1 MEEVVYSLNGIEF
14 NTKNNPYKIFVSKS
28 DGLMAK
34 LKPKAKTT
42 YEWPN
47 QHGKQSNPLQKVKY
61 DSRDISLEC
70 WVEGSGWKEMKDNYD
85 ALMSEFDKLGT
96 QRLII
101 SPFGTTT
108 PLIYDVV
115 LVESSDPKQAFNKGE
130 MVGVFTIKMIEERP
144 VKKILYIESTNLQ
157 LSFGAPSMVII
168 NIDGKAQQ
176 AKGDVSIN
184 TNIPN
189 RIVDTSNL
197 NGRNLFLDGNFN
209 SGKNSI
215 RGKTSSLSFCDI
227 KAGDFDGQETPFKSN
242 TVSAFTNIPADN
254 YFYLSQDLKV
264 EANTEYTLSFYQNG
278 SGAIGNNSSF
288 FQYNKGKHL
297 PMYFDLNVGKSWKKQ
312 IVKFTTE
319 DNVSIVNL
327 RFGFVSY
334 QDGGAWISICGLK
347 LEKGNASTP
356 WTAAPEDQHY
366 IAISGNIDEITN
378 LNTNAQILWEKL

>member
-47 QHGKQSNPLQKVKY
+47 QHGKQSNPLQKVRY
-61 DSRDISLEC
+61 ESREISLEC

-85 ALMSEFDKLGT
+85 ALMYEFDKLGT

-108 PLIYDVV
+108 PLIYDVA

-130 MVGVFTIKMIEERP
+130 MVGVFTIKMTEERP
-144 VKKILYIESTNLQ
+144 VKKVLYTASTNLQ
-157 LSFGAPSMVII
+157 LSFNSPSQVII

-184 TNIPN
+184 TNLPA
-189 RIVDTSNL
+189 RDIVDNYL
-197 NGRNLFLDGNFN
+197 GRNLILQ
-209 SGKNSI
+209 SK
-215 RGKTSSLSFCDI
+215 KTPVEMGGGASLQLEAGGFQLTNATEFCRWN
-227 KAGDFDGQETPFKSN
+227 TSN
-242 TVSAFTNIPADN
+242 VQQG
-254 YFYLSQDLKV
+254 LL
-264 EANTEYTLSFYQNG
+264 TLSFKIKRLEGQGDGRNIRFYNG
-278 SGAIGNNSSF
+278 TGYEEIPNTSNITSETIVTHSFRNSGDIQGLYMTFLTGRIEISWMQLESGN
-288 FQYNKGKHL
+288 KAT
-297 PMYFDLNVGKSWKKQ
+297 DW
-312 IVKFTTE
+312 
-319 DNVSIVNL
+319 
-327 RFGFVSY
+327 
-334 QDGGAWISICGLK
+334 
-347 LEKGNASTP
+347 TP
-356 WTAAPEDQHY
+356 APEEQHY
-366 IAISGNIDEITN
+366 ISIAGNIDEITN

>member
-47 QHGKQSNPLQKVKY
+47 QHGKQSNPLQKVRY
-61 DSRDISLEC
+61 ESREISLEC

-108 PLIYDVV
+108 PLIYDVA

-130 MVGVFTIKMIEERP
+130 MVGVFTLKMTEERP
-144 VKKILYIESTNLQ
+144 VKKVLYTASTNLQ
-157 LSFGAPSMVII
+157 LSFNSPSQVII

-184 TNIPN
+184 TNLPKRVISGGIKNLLLESNVQFSVPPGN
-189 RIVDTSNL
+189 YRIGGYFTSKEL
-197 NGRNLFLDGNFN
+197 E
-209 SGKNSI
+209 I
-215 RGKTSSLSFCDI
+215 GKT
-227 KAGDFDGQETPFKSN
+227 
-242 TVSAFTNIPADN
+242 
-254 YFYLSQDLKV
+254 
-264 EANTEYTLSFYQNG
+264 YTLMYKSGNG
-278 SGAIGNNSSF
+278 SYGE
-288 FQYNKGKHL
+288 
-297 PMYFDLNVGKSWKKQ
+297 V
-312 IVKFTTE
+312 
-319 DNVSIVNL
+319 
-327 RFGFVSY
+327 
-334 QDGGAWISICGLK
+334 GAWVNARQMIGVNEIDSGIKTLTFVAEDIAAPRNVIDFFSLPDTNKWGSIHWAVLVEG
-347 LEKGNASTP
+347 SVMPFTSWVP
-356 WTAAPEDQHY
+356 APEDQHY
-366 IAISGNIDEITN
+366 ISIAGNIDEITN

>member
-47 QHGKQSNPLQKVKY
+47 QHGKQSNPLQKVRY
-61 DSRDISLEC
+61 ESREISLEC

-108 PLIYDVV
+108 PLIYDVA

-130 MVGVFTIKMIEERP
+130 MVGVFTIKMTEERP
-144 VKKILYIESTNLQ
+144 VKKVLYTASTNLQ
-157 LSFGAPSMVII
+157 LSFNSPSQVII

-184 TNIPN
+184 TNLPIRSVGKN
-189 RIVDTSNL
+189 LL
-197 NGRNLFLDGNFN
+197 NGRNLVFGTSQPRTLYTTSLNESYFEYDMVLLEPN
-209 SGKNSI
+209 S
-215 RGKTSSLSFCDI
+215 
-227 KAGDFDGQETPFKSN
+227 
-242 TVSAFTNIPADN
+242 
-254 YFYLSQDLKV
+254 
-264 EANTEYTLSFYQNG
+264 EYTISFYHAFDPTCKG
-278 SGAIGNNSSF
+278 MHVYVSF
-288 FQYNKGKHL
+288 KN
-297 PMYFDLNVGKSWKKQ
+297 PDQ
-312 IVKFTTE
+312 IVLFKELPPTNSQWGQKQVFQFTT
-319 DNVSIVNL
+319 DGSSHALCKV
-327 RFGFVSY
+327 FVYNMGSK
-334 QDGGAWISICGLK
+334 DGASAGVAIKELK
-347 LEKGNASTP
+347 IEKGNNATDWTP
-356 WTAAPEDQHY
+356 APEDQHY
-366 IAISGNIDEITN
+366 ISIAGNIDEITN

>member
-47 QHGKQSNPLQKVKY
+47 QHGKQSNPLQKVRY
-61 DSRDISLEC
+61 ESREISLEC

-85 ALMSEFDKLGT
+85 SLMSEFDKLGT

-115 LVESSDPKQAFNKGE
+115 LVESSDPKQAFNNGE
-130 MVGVFTIKMIEERP
+130 MIGIFTIKMIEERP
-144 VKKILYIESTNLQ
+144 VKKILYTESTNLQ

-184 TNIPN
+184 
-189 RIVDTSNL
+189 R
-197 NGRNLFLDGNFN
+197 
-209 SGKNSI
+209 
-215 RGKTSSLSFCDI
+215 
-227 KAGDFDGQETPFKSN
+227 
-242 TVSAFTNIPADN
+242 
-254 YFYLSQDLKV
+254 
-264 EANTEYTLSFYQNG
+264 TLS
-278 SGAIGNNSSF
+278 A
-288 FQYNKGKHL
+288 GKH
-297 PMYFDLNVGKSWKKQ
+297 Y
-312 IVKFTTE
+312 
-319 DNVSIVNL
+319 
-327 RFGFVSY
+327 
-334 QDGGAWISICGLK
+334 ISI
-347 LEKGNASTP
+347 A
-356 WTAAPEDQHY
+356 
-366 IAISGNIDEITN
+366 GNIDEITN

>member
-47 QHGKQSNPLQKVKY
+47 QHGKQSNPLQKVRY
-61 DSRDISLEC
+61 ESREISLEC

-85 ALMSEFDKLGT
+85 SLMSEFDKLGT

-115 LVESSDPKQAFNKGE
+115 LVESSDPKQAFNNGE
-130 MVGVFTIKMIEERP
+130 MIGIFTIKMIEERP
-144 VKKILYIESTNLQ
+144 VKKILYTESTNLQ

-176 AKGDVSIN
+176 AKGNVVIN
-184 TNIPN
+184 KTLPARVILGNY
-189 RIVDTSNL
+189 L
-197 NGRNLFLDGNFN
+197 GRNLILQ
-209 SGKNSI
+209 SK
-215 RGKTSSLSFCDI
+215 KTPVEMGGGASLQLEAGGFQLTNATEFCRWN
-227 KAGDFDGQETPFKSN
+227 TSN
-242 TVSAFTNIPADN
+242 VQQG
-254 YFYLSQDLKV
+254 LL
-264 EANTEYTLSFYQNG
+264 TLSFKIKRIEGQGDGRNIRFYNG
-278 SGAIGNNSSF
+278 TGYEEIPNTSNI
-288 FQYNKGKHL
+288 
-297 PMYFDLNVGKSWKKQ
+297 
-312 IVKFTTE
+312 TTE
-319 DNVSIVNL
+319 TIVTHSFRNSGNIQGL
-327 RFGFVSY
+327 YMTFLTGRIE
-334 QDGGAWISICGLK
+334 ISWLQ
-347 LEKGNASTP
+347 LESGNKSTD
-356 WTAAPEDQHY
+356 WTPAPEDQHY
-366 IAISGNIDEITN
+366 ISIAGNIDEITN

>member
-47 QHGKQSNPLQKVKY
+47 QHGKQSNPLQKVRY
-61 DSRDISLEC
+61 ESREISLEC

-108 PLIYDVV
+108 PLIYDVA

-130 MVGVFTIKMIEERP
+130 MVGVFTLKMTEERP
-144 VKKILYIESTNLQ
+144 VKKVLYTASTNLQ
-157 LSFGAPSMVII
+157 LSFNSPSQVII

-184 TNIPN
+184 TNLPKRVVSGGIKNLLLESNVQFSVPPGTYRIGGYMTSKLLEVGKTYTLMYKSGNGSRGSVRAFVNGYQAITDNDIDGGIKTSTFTQINIP
-189 RIVDTSNL
+189 VSA
-197 NGRNLFLDGNFN
+197 
-209 SGKNSI
+209 NSI
-215 RGKTSSLSFCDI
+215 
-227 KAGDFDGQETPFKSN
+227 DFYSMPDTDKWGSIHWAVLVEGESMPF
-242 TVSAFTNIPADN
+242 
-254 YFYLSQDLKV
+254 Q
-264 EANTEYTLSFYQNG
+264 
-278 SGAIGNNSSF
+278 
-288 FQYNKGKHL
+288 
-297 PMYFDLNVGKSWKKQ
+297 SW
-312 IVKFTTE
+312 VP
-319 DNVSIVNL
+319 N
-327 RFGFVSY
+327 
-334 QDGGAWISICGLK
+334 
-347 LEKGNASTP
+347 
-356 WTAAPEDQHY
+356 PEDQHY
-366 IAISGNIDEITN
+366 ISIAGNIDEITN